1 MSVKIIIHIKCA
13 SEYTNT
19 CIHHLQ
25 TPMHILS
32 GPDSKSMAAEDM
44 KKSMT
49 QSSVVS
55 DGAIMMMV

>member
-1 MSVKIIIHIKCA
+1 MYSSPA
-13 SEYTNT
+13 DS
-19 CIHHLQ
+19 Q
-25 TPMHILS
+25 HILS